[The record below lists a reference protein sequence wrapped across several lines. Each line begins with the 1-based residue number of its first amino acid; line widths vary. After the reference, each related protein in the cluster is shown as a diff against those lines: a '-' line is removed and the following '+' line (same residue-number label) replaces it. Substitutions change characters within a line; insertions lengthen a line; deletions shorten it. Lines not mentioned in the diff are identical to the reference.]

1 MQEENLREHGIHP
14 RYLHA
19 LVNMPIMF
27 GPMAL
32 LSAFHFIR
40 LSIVR
45 VGGGSK
51 HQHVAPPTRRRSTK
65 RKRKSSCGLPL
76 ALGTMR
82 LTLGACV
89 ITPLVILSCAPH
101 QEPRFLLPLLPV
113 LALLISGDLAILHSR
128 YFLVGVYSLLPQP
141 SHYPTPFL
149 SWRGYCGISRAL
161 YSLAYS
167 NKGASYRRY
176 SISAIIVRARL
187 KEAISS
193 SFTPIC
199 RHAIC

>member
-27 GPMAL
+27 GPIAL

-40 LSIVR
+40 LSIARAV
-45 VGGGSK
+45 GGSK

-65 RKRKSSCGLPL
+65 NKRKKICGLPL

-89 ITPLVILSCAPH
+89 IAPLVILSCAPH

-128 YFLVGVYSLLPQP
+128 YFFVSICLPFAHP
-141 SHYPTPFL
+141 LIMPLPFL

-176 SISAIIVRARL
+176 IISAIIVQARL

-193 SFTPIC
+193 SFTPLC